1 MIGPSAIGFAAAVLT
16 TIAFVPQLVKVWRTR
31 RTEDISAGMYSIF
44 AVGVALWLAYGVMI
58 ESWPVIVANFV
69 TLVFALTILALKLRH
84 G

>member
-1 MIGPSAIGFAAAVLT
+1 MLFRS

>member
-1 MIGPSAIGFAAAVLT
+1 MIGASAVGFVAAVLT

-44 AVGVALWLAYGVMI
+44 AAGVALWLAYGVLI
-58 ESWPVIVANFV
+58 ESWPVIVANFI
-69 TLVFALTILALKLRH
+69 TLVFALAILALKLRH

>member
-1 MIGPSAIGFAAAVLT
+1 MISASAIGFAAAVLT

-31 RTEDISAGMYSIF
+31 RTQDISAGMYSIF
-44 AVGVALWLAYGVMI
+44 AAGVALWLAYGVMI